1 MSLLEKLSIVQSEL
15 NAPKTQFN
23 SFGNYNYRNCEDIL
37 EAVKPYLKDH
47 KLILKLTD
55 EIVLIGNR
63 YYAKSTAKLTD
74 AETGD
79 SEETFGWAREE
90 ETKKGMDSSQITG
103 ATTSYARKYALNGL
117 FCIDDN
123 KDSDTTNT
131 HGKEK
136 VDKPKSNTNNNKSL
150 TDKQVQ
156 RLYAIASRAGYD
168 VDSIK
173 VKVKT
178 KYNKEIKDLTKV
190 EYDYICNS
198 LEGKTNV

>member
-37 EAVKPYLKDH
+37 EAVKPYLKEQ
-47 KLILKLTD
+47 KLTLKLTD

-103 ATTSYARKYALNGL
+103 AATSYARKYALNGL

-131 HGKEK
+131 QGKDK
-136 VDKPKSNTNNNKSL
+136 VDKTKSNTNNSKQL

-156 RLYAIASRAGYD
+156 RLYVIANKAGYD
-168 VDSIK
+168 AESIK

-178 KYNKEIKDLTKV
+178 KYNKEIKDLTKA

>member
-37 EAVKPYLKDH
+37 EAVKPYLKEQ
-47 KLILKLTD
+47 KLTLKLTD

-103 ATTSYARKYALNGL
+103 AATSYARKYALNGL

-131 HGKEK
+131 HGKDK
-136 VDKPKSNTNNNKSL
+136 VDKTKSNTNNSKQL

-156 RLYAIASRAGYD
+156 RLYVIANKAGYD
-168 VDSIK
+168 AESIK

-178 KYNKEIKDLTKV
+178 KYNKEIKDLTKA

>member
-37 EAVKPYLKDH
+37 EAVKPYLKEH

-136 VDKPKSNTNNNKSL
+136 VDKPKSNINSNKSL

-168 VDSIK
+168 ADSIK

-178 KYNKEIKDLTKV
+178 KYNKEIKDLTKA

-198 LEGKTNV
+198 LEVKTNG